1 MSVIRRQERQGEV
14 FADTPHYPPLS
25 QDPQPSSSDEQRRA
39 ISGVLCMPQQVKALQ
54 EHLVAM
60 GVTVVLKPFNIDQ
73 LVDAIRERLGAD
85 RALRSIDMEG

>member
-1 MSVIRRQERQGEV
+1 MLRMDP
-14 FADTPHYPPLS
+14 ATTATP
-25 QDPQPSSSDEQRRA
+25 
-39 ISGVLCMPQQVKALQ
+39 IVLCTGAVHEDKALQ

>member
-1 MSVIRRQERQGEV
+1 VAKLR
-14 FADTPHYPPLS
+14 APLS
-25 QDPQPSSSDEQRRA
+25 VQAAARQPSLSDEQRRA
-39 ISGVLCMPQQVKALQ
+39 IWGILCIALQVKALQ

>member
-1 MSVIRRQERQGEV
+1 MLRM
-14 FADTPHYPPLS
+14 
-25 QDPQPSSSDEQRRA
+25 DPATVDIP
-39 ISGVLCMPQQVKALQ
+39 IVLCTGAVREVKALE

-60 GVTVVLKPFNIDQ
+60 GVTVILKPFNIDQ

>member
-1 MSVIRRQERQGEV
+1 V
-14 FADTPHYPPLS
+14 
-25 QDPQPSSSDEQRRA
+25 QRRA
-39 ISGVLCMPQQVKALQ
+39 IWGVLCMPQQVQALE

>member
-1 MSVIRRQERQGEV
+1 MWGQAAI
-14 FADTPHYPPLS
+14 F
-25 QDPQPSSSDEQRRA
+25 QPSPSDEQVSVT
-39 ISGVLCMPQQVKALQ
+39 SGVLCAALQVKALQ

-73 LVDAIRERLGAD
+73 LVDAIRERLDAD

>member
-1 MSVIRRQERQGEV
+1 
-14 FADTPHYPPLS
+14 
-25 QDPQPSSSDEQRRA
+25 
-39 ISGVLCMPQQVKALQ
+39 LCVARQVKALQ